1 MIAMNLTQEYKKS
14 LKMLEVEEVFDL
26 IFYRP
31 LAFIFVKTIYR
42 TSITPNQVTW
52 LALLFGV
59 LGAFLITFGTHQV
72 YILAA
77 LCFIIYN
84 VLDCSDGQLAR
95 INKSGTLT
103 GRIVDGFADYVVAV
117 VSYIGIGIGYANH
130 TDNPIFNWIL
140 VALAGFSNAAHS
152 LTLDYYRNQFMD
164 YTLNRKSILGED
176 LIQYEEEYNLLKK
189 DKRRTLDRM
198 LIWFYLKY
206 SYLQINFSTNKIN
219 IQTKYF
225 DAREY
230 YAKNKLMIHLW
241 TYIGPTTELTFMIVC
256 AFINRWDIFLWG
268 MLVFA
273 NTYAL
278 ILYMIQRRINTSL
291 KIVGNQ

>member
-1 MIAMNLTQEYKKS
+1 
-14 LKMLEVEEVFDL
+14 MLEVEEVFDL

-117 VSYIGIGIGYANH
+117 VSYIGIGIGYER
-130 TDNPIFNWIL
+130 D
-140 VALAGFSNAAHS
+140 G
-152 LTLDYYRNQFMD
+152 
-164 YTLNRKSILGED
+164 
-176 LIQYEEEYNLLKK
+176 
-189 DKRRTLDRM
+189 KRRGGGGKQ
-198 LIWFYLKY
+198 W
-206 SYLQINFSTNKIN
+206 
-219 IQTKYF
+219 
-225 DAREY
+225 
-230 YAKNKLMIHLW
+230 
-241 TYIGPTTELTFMIVC
+241 
-256 AFINRWDIFLWG
+256 
-268 MLVFA
+268 
-273 NTYAL
+273 
-278 ILYMIQRRINTSL
+278 
-291 KIVGNQ
+291 